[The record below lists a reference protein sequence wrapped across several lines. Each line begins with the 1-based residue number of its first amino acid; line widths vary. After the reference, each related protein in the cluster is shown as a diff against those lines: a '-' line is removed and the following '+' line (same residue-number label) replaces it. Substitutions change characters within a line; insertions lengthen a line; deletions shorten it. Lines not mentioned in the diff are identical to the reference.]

1 MGWLIEPFEL
11 EFMRTALLGAA
22 LVSVSCASV
31 GVYVVLR
38 RMAFLGN
45 AMAHTVLPGVVV
57 AILTGTS
64 VLIGGLI
71 AAVVTA
77 VAIAVAAHREA
88 VREDTAIGV
97 VFSAMFALGI
107 LVISTQ
113 RSFRDLSHVLF
124 GNVLGIDDADLVAL
138 AVIAVIAVA
147 LLAVFHKELELT
159 TVDPVHAAAI
169 GLSPEWIRIGLL
181 LLLAPVVVAGIQAV
195 GIVMLSA
202 LLVTPAATAGLLTQ
216 RLVPMMA
223 LSVGV
228 GVLSSF
234 LGLLISYHFDASA
247 GAAIVLVA
255 SACFAGA
262 WCVDRA
268 RRGAAARGTPAIE
281 GAAEAAGVSS
291 AG

>member
-1 MGWLIEPFEL
+1 VGWLIDPFQL
-11 EFMRTALLGAA
+11 EFMRTALLGAV

-57 AILTGTS
+57 AILTGAS

-71 AAVVTA
+71 AAIVTA
-77 VAIAVAAHREA
+77 VAIAVAAHRET

-255 SACFAGA
+255 SACFAAA
-262 WCVDRA
+262 WTVDRVRSA
-268 RRGAAARGTPAIE
+268 AASRGAPAIE
-281 GAAEAAGVSS
+281 SAGAAGAGS

>member
-1 MGWLIEPFEL
+1 
-11 EFMRTALLGAA
+11 
-22 LVSVSCASV
+22 
-31 GVYVVLR
+31 
-38 RMAFLGN
+38 
-45 AMAHTVLPGVVV
+45 
-57 AILTGTS
+57 
-64 VLIGGLI
+64 
-71 AAVVTA
+71 

-138 AVIAVIAVA
+138 AVIAVIAVT

-202 LLVTPAATAGLLTQ
+202 LLARADDGAVGRRWGALVLPRPSDLVPLRRLGRRRDRAGRQ
-216 RLVPMMA
+216 RL
-223 LSVGV
+223 LRRR
-228 GVLSSF
+228 
-234 LGLLISYHFDASA
+234 
-247 GAAIVLVA
+247 
-255 SACFAGA
+255 
-262 WCVDRA
+262 VDR
-268 RRGAAARGTPAIE
+268 RPRAARGG
-281 GAAEAAGVSS
+281 GAGGSRHRGCRRGGGRELGGLNSQFAAGFTENRRATWACPPTPSRSS
-291 AG
+291 RPTPTLIGW